1 GTPSKGSRPSGC
13 RKSHVRLFRSLRN
26 AVTFPQLRSV
36 KVLAARAA
44 RLAKQGFAGHSIS
57 FEAGLAPSSSPRR
70 CAVFTSEESFS
81 TRIRAGPLQR
91 GPALMHFSAWSGQWT
106 GGESSEI
113 PRPGLVFSPFLCY
126 YYQLNSYRNPRPE
139 RAGKEKPLDRT
150 QVVIPAADMARQRDF

>member
-1 GTPSKGSRPSGC
+1 VGALLTGC
-13 RKSHVRLFRSLRN
+13 QKSLVGLFWQPEN

-91 GPALMHFSAWSGQWT
+91 GPALMHFSAWSGRWT
-106 GGESSEI
+106 GGENSEI
-113 PRPGLVFSPFLCY
+113 PANVKKKID
-126 YYQLNSYRNPRPE
+126 NS
-139 RAGKEKPLDRT
+139 GKCNTLK
-150 QVVIPAADMARQRDF
+150 VVRRGDQKVQEHRSV